1 MPLPFLQSNRN
12 IFASSSKPMLDS
24 FQCNHRI
31 MVFMIQRYIS
41 YGRKLFSLQCNGNF
55 SPLAPTETTF
65 SRRVFLAPEFTNI
78 ANFFILPKL
87 LLSPDRRPRPYSQRS
102 FIFKNMVN
110 FRTVIPHSV
119 AVTTSDNSKS
129 SQYTGLMLSD
139 DLLVFVK
146 ERLASVIIRTFRFG
160 LCWGMR
166 LFICGEGEIDSRQ
179 LGKY

>member
-1 MPLPFLQSNRN
+1 M
-12 IFASSSKPMLDS
+12 
-24 FQCNHRI
+24 H
-31 MVFMIQRYIS
+31 
-41 YGRKLFSLQCNGNF
+41 F

-65 SRRVFLAPEFTNI
+65 SRRVFLASEFTNI
-78 ANFFILPKL
+78 GNFFILPKL

-179 LGKY
+179 LRKYWKTELLQGLLRCEAGEPT